1 VLAEFVNWIAE
12 LTRPVESG
20 PAIKPTGFPR
30 PVEPPV
36 PPVTPIHT
44 PPIEPASLP
53 AAPAKLPEPVSTE
66 QAVQAVETVQTVET
80 VSVARVHPPTSSTAR
95 SPLQATPAARRIV
108 LKVCEPQLFE
118 VSDPAQGYAWWVNGQ
133 RQSEESARFRFSTLQ
148 SGKHEVRVVALDD
161 EATHLTWEVLTV
173 PVPPSEAE
181 VRQWLAEYQR
191 ALESRDFNRLRA
203 LGYLRSDQQLE
214 ALRGKLRSR
223 QSYQTQI
230 QDWQAEAQVGEV
242 RLSFEQADRWR
253 DETSRSL
260 VVDYSTQ
267 NVTLVR
273 QSCTQIVAR

>member
-1 VLAEFVNWIAE
+1 M
-12 LTRPVESG
+12 
-20 PAIKPTGFPR
+20 
-30 PVEPPV
+30 
-36 PPVTPIHT
+36 
-44 PPIEPASLP
+44 
-53 AAPAKLPEPVSTE
+53 
-66 QAVQAVETVQTVET
+66 
-80 VSVARVHPPTSSTAR
+80 
-95 SPLQATPAARRIV
+95 
-108 LKVCEPQLFE
+108 
-118 VSDPAQGYAWWVNGQ
+118 
-133 RQSEESARFRFSTLQ
+133 RFSTPQ
-148 SGKHEVRVVALDD
+148 SGKHEVRVAALDD
-161 EATHLTWEVLTV
+161 EATPLTWEVLIV

-181 VRQWLAEYQR
+181 VRQWLVEYQR
-191 ALESRDFNRLRA
+191 ALESRDFNQLQA

-214 ALRGKLRSR
+214 ALREKLRSR